1 MTPSDRDLRTELE
14 NFDGEFPESWILKVG
29 EILVC
34 TFIRYE
40 PGYTSYG
47 PCKIA
52 VVRDEESGEERS
64 VWLLHAVLRREFA
77 RQRPKPGDRLG
88 IKRLSDDGDKRYK
101 RYALRVDRKGGDAPD
116 FEEFEKPGD
125 ADVDQEDGPV
135 NDDDLP
141 F

>member
-14 NFDGEFPESWILKVG
+14 NFDGEFPESWIPKVG
-29 EILVC
+29 EILVG
-34 TFIRYE
+34 TFIRYD
-40 PGYTSYG
+40 PAFTRYG
-47 PCKIA
+47 ACHIA

-77 RQRPKPGDRLG
+77 KQRPKRGEHLG

-101 RYALRVDRKGGDAPD
+101 RYALRIDRKEGDAPD
-116 FEEFEKPGD
+116 FEKSEKPGD
-125 ADVDQEDGPV
+125 ADDDQEDGPV
-135 NDDDLP
+135 NDDDVP